1 MSTDGSNDSW
11 SGTVPS
17 FNLNNSNMRLA
28 SLQHR
33 VGAYALDCAL
43 AAVTLGIGWIIWSLV
58 VWGQGQTPGKKILK
72 IRVYAA
78 DNQRQAT
85 WGHMAVR
92 EFLIMLAIGI
102 AAGLLNLI
110 TFFVLG
116 SIALVAWYVMEVV
129 WYYTKG
135 QRTLRDILVK
145 TLVVNEA

>member
-33 VGAYALDCAL
+33 VCAYALDCAL

-102 AAGLLNLI
+102 GAGLLNLI

-116 SIALVAWYVMEVV
+116 SIVLVAWYVMEIV

>member
-17 FNLNNSNMRLA
+17 FNQNNSNMRLA

-58 VWGQGQTPGKKILK
+58 VWGQGQTPAKKILK

-78 DNQRQAT
+78 DTQRPAT

-92 EFLIMLAIGI
+92 ELLLMLAIGLT
-102 AAGLLNLI
+102 AGILNLL
-110 TFFVLG
+110 TVVVG
-116 SIALVAWYVMEVV
+116 SIVIVAWYVMEVV

-135 QRTLRDILVK
+135 QRTLRDTLVK
-145 TLVVNEA
+145 SLVVNES

>member
-17 FNLNNSNMRLA
+17 LNLNNSNMRLA

-43 AAVTLGIGWIIWSLV
+43 AFVTLGIGWIIWSLV

>member
-1 MSTDGSNDSW
+1 MS
-11 SGTVPS
+11 VRVRHVRRPC
-17 FNLNNSNMRLA
+17 
-28 SLQHR
+28 QH
-33 VGAYALDCAL
+33 LDCAL

-116 SIALVAWYVMEVV
+116 SIVLVAWYVMEIV

>member
-17 FNLNNSNMRLA
+17 FNQNNSNMRLA

-102 AAGLLNLI
+102 GAGLLNLI

>member
-17 FNLNNSNMRLA
+17 FNQNNSNMRLA